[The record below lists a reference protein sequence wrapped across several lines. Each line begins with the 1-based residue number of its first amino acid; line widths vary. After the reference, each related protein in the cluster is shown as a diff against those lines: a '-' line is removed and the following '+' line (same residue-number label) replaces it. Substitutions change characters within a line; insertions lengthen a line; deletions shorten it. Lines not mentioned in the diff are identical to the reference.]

1 MLRRAL
7 IYGLPALALFVCV
20 WATRVFLAV
29 DIVALFMRMSG
40 FLAIGSVAVVGGLLP
55 SLPLG
60 IAYGLIRARPIVA
73 AAFTVAVIACALELV
88 FASLTVAW
96 WSFITWWVL
105 PTECIVM
112 LVVFP
117 VAAWIG
123 TRLFPHLDPNTRRRI
138 GIGVFVLATLGAVAC
153 AWLYGCLLAGAC
165 GFGS

>member
-1 MLRRAL
+1 MFRRVLA
-7 IYGLPALALFVCV
+7 YGLPALALFVCV

-29 DIVALFMRMSG
+29 DIVALFMRMAG
-40 FLAIGSVAVVGGLLP
+40 LLAIGSVALVGGLLP

-60 IAYGLIRARPIVA
+60 IAYGLIRRRPVLA

-105 PTECIVM
+105 PTECLVV

-117 VAAWIG
+117 AAAWVG
-123 TRLFPHLDPNTRRRI
+123 TKLFTRMDPVKRRRI
-138 GIGVFVLATLGAVAC
+138 GIGVFMLVTVCAIAW
-153 AWLYGCLLAGAC
+153 AWLYGCLYAGAC